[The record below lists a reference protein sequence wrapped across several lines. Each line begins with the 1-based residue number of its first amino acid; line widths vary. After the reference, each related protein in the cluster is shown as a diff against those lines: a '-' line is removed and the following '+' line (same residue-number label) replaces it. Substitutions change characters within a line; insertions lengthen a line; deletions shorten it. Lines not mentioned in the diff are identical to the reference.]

1 MMPQAAAVAAVA
13 PPTMTRV
20 MAQAPAEVLR
30 APPPTVTRMMAQAP
44 AVAAAA
50 RRIMILAMG
59 RAAAAP

>member
-13 PPTMTRV
+13 PRTMTRV
-20 MAQAPAEVLR
+20 MAPAPAEVLY
-30 APPPTVTRMMAQAP
+30 APPRIVTRVTAQAP
-44 AVAAAA
+44 AVAAGV

>member
-20 MAQAPAEVLR
+20 MAPAPAEVLR

-44 AVAAAA
+44 AVSAAA

>member
-13 PPTMTRV
+13 PLTMTRV
-20 MAQAPAEVLR
+20 MVPAPAEVLHVPR
-30 APPPTVTRMMAQAP
+30 RIVTRVMAQAP

-50 RRIMILAMG
+50 RRIMIPAMG